1 MTNKRHRSKV
11 EILYNPYQG
20 LKLLM
25 FLPVFT
31 LSLVEILYNPYQGL
45 KPDYGDRGVGCPRSK
60 SSIIPI
66 RD

>member
-1 MTNKRHRSKV
+1 MDMDGTLKTTKV

-20 LKLLM
+20 LK
-25 FLPVFT
+25 PVI
-31 LSLVEILYNPYQGL
+31 LDGYRLNLV
-45 KPDYGDRGVGCPRSK
+45 SK

>member
-1 MTNKRHRSKV
+1 MVRIFPV

-20 LKLLM
+20 LKRLFLLRANHQK
-25 FLPVFT
+25 L
-31 LSLVEILYNPYQGL
+31 
-45 KPDYGDRGVGCPRSK
+45 SK